1 MDEELN
7 EDDVLL
13 ITNLEDF
20 TEETYLFSLL
30 NLDAALLPEIRDEK
44 DPEKRELLKEE
55 YLLNHSKEDLD
66 PTDLENMKQMYP
78 QSKAKI
84 IIEKYL
90 LTNEDKDVFINIID
104 MMKAT
109 EEISRGMLYALFD
122 KMHED
127 GLVDLVWDA
136 DKGDFAYT
144 IRLKGRGLKNDE
156 KERVK
161 KFPKK
166 EKPSPPKKPRKKK

>member
-13 ITNLEDF
+13 ITDLEEF

-55 YLLNHSKEDLD
+55 YLLSHTKEDLD
-66 PTDLENMKQMYP
+66 PADLESMRQMYP
-78 QSKAKI
+78 QSKAKS

-90 LTNEDKDVFINIID
+90 LTNDDKDVFINIID

-127 GLVDLVWDA
+127 GLVNLVWDA
-136 DKGDFAYT
+136 AKGDFAYT
-144 IRLKGRGLKNDE
+144 INMCGHSLKNDE
-156 KERVK
+156 KERMK
-161 KFPKK
+161 KIPKAK
-166 EKPSPPKKPRKKK
+166 KPSPSKKPRKKK